1 MLKKLLREY
10 IYSPPTPSKAALD
23 QLIKGCEIAINNA
36 ILLIK
41 KNHNLHAVNE
51 KQL

>member
-23 QLIKGCEIAINNA
+23 QLIKGCEIVINNT
-36 ILLIK
+36 ILLVK
-41 KNHNLHAVNE
+41 KNYNLYTTNK